1 MSFRWA
7 VVVFPGSNCDRDC
20 VHALRHVLGRDV
32 VEAWHREALPPG
44 IDAVVLPGGFSYGDY
59 LRTGALAGL
68 SHVMRSVREHAARG
82 RPVLGICNGF
92 QILAEAG
99 LLPGALLRNASLRFH
114 CRDVH
119 LRVERDDSPFT
130 QGAYGRGA
138 VIRLPI
144 AHGCGR
150 FHAPPPMLAEIEDNR
165 QVVLRYCDEGG
176 ETTADANVNG
186 SLHAIAGVCNRAGNV
201 LGMMPHPE
209 RACEELLGGTD
220 GRGIFLAVEGAA
232 LRA

>member
-1 MSFRWA
+1 MRPRWA

-20 VHALRHVLGRDV
+20 VHALRDVLGHEV
-32 VEAWHREALPPG
+32 VEVWHRESLPAG
-44 IDAVVLPGGFSYGDY
+44 IDAVAIPGGFSYGDY

-68 SHVMRSVREHAARG
+68 SHVMRSVREHASQG

-92 QILAEAG
+92 QILTEAG
-99 LLPGALLRNASLRFH
+99 MLPGALLRNATLRFH

-119 LRVERDDSPFT
+119 LRVERGDSPFT
-130 QGAYGRGA
+130 EGCLARGD

-150 FHAPPPMLAEIEDNR
+150 FFAPPEMLTEIEENN
-165 QVVLRYCDEGG
+165 QVIFRYCSENG
-176 ETTADANVNG
+176 ELNPGSNING
-186 SLHAIAGVCNRAGNV
+186 SLNSVAGLANRAGNV

-209 RACEELLGGTD
+209 RACEAVLGGTD
-220 GRGIFLAVEGAA
+220 GRGIFQAVGGHLAG
-232 LRA
+232 L